1 MPVLRSALL
10 SAGTPGYG
18 TLLTLIER
26 AGLYAVIEQASTPDT
41 IRGPLLRAEVGDLA
55 IATAEFEALRAAMSA
70 RSPELPRSRHILR
83 YLAAIEIATTPAV
96 LPPAT
101 IAAPVTPAAPRTVT
115 PDPLAGLEALAAAV
129 VEAPLE
135 EASDEELALAFAE
148 DDAHTTAVTPIVVDP
163 PMDAAIPTVTLAA
176 RPIETIIEPPAIAP
190 VILDEQTAEI
200 GMTIELPTRS
210 ETPQVTPAAM
220 AIEESILATETIP
233 AAPAATAVE
242 PAPEASAPRLSI
254 DEIIARAFGRRAA
267 PELPTVVA
275 GPQPERV
282 TPATISARLGDGAW
296 VSQARYATT
305 AEIAVGTDGVVEVRR
320 GASEGLPT
328 YLPAL
333 AGTEAE
339 VALEDGELLLLDLLT
354 VDGRD
359 LRAEAL
365 WRRYVVATETAD
377 AAGLRVAPLLPH
389 PRGAD
394 AGELIAVRDL
404 RAPYGKPG
412 AWIAAH

>member
-41 IRGPLLRAEVGDLA
+41 VRGPLLRAEVGDLA

-70 RSPELPRSRHILR
+70 RSPELPRSRHVLR
-83 YLAAIEIATTPAV
+83 YLAAIEVATTPAV
-96 LPPAT
+96 LPQTAVV
-101 IAAPVTPAAPRTVT
+101 APVAPTVAAA
-115 PDPLAGLEALAAAV
+115 PDPLAGLEALAATV
-129 VEAPLE
+129 IEAPLE
-135 EASDEELALAFAE
+135 EASDAEVALAFAA
-148 DDAHTTAVTPIVVDP
+148 DDAPTTAVTPITVDL
-163 PMDAAIPTVTLAA
+163 PMDAAIPAVAVAA
-176 RPIETIIEPPAIAP
+176 LPIETVIETPAIAP
-190 VILDEQTAEI
+190 VILDEETPEIDTA
-200 GMTIELPTRS
+200 IELPTHI
-210 ETPQVTPAAM
+210 ETPQVTPAVL
-220 AIEESILATETIP
+220 AIEEPVSAVEATP
-233 AAPAATAVE
+233 AAVAIE
-242 PAPEASAPRLSI
+242 PTPDAPAPRLSI

-267 PELPTVVA
+267 PTLPTVVA

-305 AEIAVGTDGVVEVRR
+305 AEIAVGADGVVEVRR
-320 GASEGLPT
+320 GASEGLPI

-339 VALEDGELLLLDLLT
+339 VALEDGELLLLDLLM

-359 LRAEAL
+359 LRTEAL

-394 AGELIAVRDL
+394 AGERIAVRDL

-412 AWIAAH
+412 AWIAAG

>member
-41 IRGPLLRAEVGDLA
+41 VRDPLLRLEVGDLA
-55 IATAEFEALRAAMSA
+55 LATAKFEALRAAMSA

-83 YLAAIEIATTPAV
+83 YLAAIEVATTPAV
-96 LPPAT
+96 LPPVA
-101 IAAPVTPAAPRTVT
+101 IAAPVAPAVPLPVA
-115 PDPLAGLEALAAAV
+115 PDPLAGLEAIAAAV
-129 VEAPLE
+129 LETPLE
-135 EASDEELALAFAE
+135 EASDEELALAFAAE
-148 DDAHTTAVTPIVVDP
+148 EATDAPVAPIVIDLSTDSP
-163 PMDAAIPTVTLAA
+163 TPTVTGAALPVETVVEAPALA
-176 RPIETIIEPPAIAP
+176 PAIRN
-190 VILDEQTAEI
+190 EETTEI
-200 GMTIELPTRS
+200 GTTIELSTHL
-210 ETPQVTPAAM
+210 ETPPVLPAAT
-220 AIEESILATETIP
+220 AIEESLLTAEPVAPVLETAPSEPP
-233 AAPAATAVE
+233 ARG
-242 PAPEASAPRLSI
+242 PRLSI

-267 PELPTVVA
+267 PELPAVVA

-282 TPATISARLGDGAW
+282 TPATIRARLGDGAW

-305 AEIAVGTDGVVEVRR
+305 AEIAVGPDGLVEVRR
-320 GASEGLPT
+320 GVSEGLPT

-339 VALEDGELLLLDLLT
+339 VALEDGELLLLDLLA

-359 LRAEAL
+359 LRGEPL
-365 WRRYVVATETAD
+365 WRRYVVAAETAD

-389 PRGAD
+389 PRVAD
-394 AGELIAVRDL
+394 PDEMIAVRDL
-404 RAPYGKPG
+404 RARHAKPG
-412 AWIAAH
+412 SWIATR

>member
-41 IRGPLLRAEVGDLA
+41 VRDALLRAEVGDLA

-70 RSPELPRSRHILR
+70 RSPELPRSRHVLR
-83 YLAAIEIATTPAV
+83 YLAAIEVATTPAV
-96 LPPAT
+96 LPQA
-101 IAAPVTPAAPRTVT
+101 AVVAPVAPSVT
-115 PDPLAGLEALAAAV
+115 TASDPLAGLEALAAAV

-135 EASDEELALAFAE
+135 EASDEEFALAFSA
-148 DDAHTTAVTPIVVDP
+148 DDAFTTAVTPITVDL
-163 PMDAAIPTVTLAA
+163 PMDAAIPAVAVAA
-176 RPIETIIEPPAIAP
+176 LPIETVIETPTIVP
-190 VILDEQTAEI
+190 VILDEETTDIDTA
-200 GMTIELPTRS
+200 IELPAHLQAS
-210 ETPQVTPAAM
+210 QVTPAAA
-220 AIEESILATETIP
+220 AIEEPVPATETTP
-233 AAPAATAVE
+233 AAPAIE
-242 PAPEASAPRLSI
+242 PTPDAPVPRLSI
-254 DEIIARAFGRRAA
+254 DEIIARAFGRRATPA
-267 PELPTVVA
+267 LPAVVA

-320 GASEGLPT
+320 GASEGLPI

-354 VDGRD
+354 IDGRD
-359 LRAEAL
+359 LRTEAL

-389 PRGAD
+389 PRGVD

-412 AWIAAH
+412 AWIAAG

>member
-41 IRGPLLRAEVGDLA
+41 VRGPLLRAEVGDLA
-55 IATAEFEALRAAMSA
+55 IATAEFEALRATMSA

-83 YLAAIEIATTPAV
+83 YLAAIEVATAPAV
-96 LPPAT
+96 LPPVA
-101 IAAPVTPAAPRTVT
+101 VVPAVPTVT
-115 PDPLAGLEALAAAV
+115 AAPDPLAGLEALAATV
-129 VEAPLE
+129 IEAPLE
-135 EASDEELALAFAE
+135 EASDEEFALAFASDE
-148 DDAHTTAVTPIVVDP
+148 THAAPAVPIVVDRS
-163 PMDAAIPTVTLAA
+163 AATITPHHLATA
-176 RPIETIIEPPAIAP
+176 ASATAVVATPAIEPAI
-190 VILDEQTAEI
+190 IDEGTTGFEEMIEI
-200 GMTIELPTRS
+200 DTTIELPTHI
-210 ETPQVTPAAM
+210 ETPQVTPAVL
-220 AIEESILATETIP
+220 AIEEPVSAVETTLT
-233 AAPAATAVE
+233 APAIE
-242 PAPEASAPRLSI
+242 PTPDAPAPRLSI

-267 PELPTVVA
+267 PALPTVVA

-296 VSQARYATT
+296 VSQPHYATT
-305 AEIAVGTDGVVEVRR
+305 AEIAVGTDGLVEVRR

-339 VALEDGELLLLDLLT
+339 VALEDGELLLLDLLM

-365 WRRYVVATETAD
+365 WRRYVVAAETAD

-389 PRGAD
+389 PRVAD
-394 AGELIAVRDL
+394 VGELVAVRDL

-412 AWIAAH
+412 AWIAAR